1 MILDQF
7 EEYFLY
13 KTAGDE
19 PETFAYQFAQAANR
33 HGSPA
38 SFLVSLREDSVS
50 KLDRFKRLIPDLFAN
65 YMRVER
71 LTAQQAKEAI
81 EEPIKR
87 YNELDAEDR
96 LYAGEVSIETEL
108 VDEVVSQVR
117 AGSVQLGSGGRGV
130 AGGDDDAGIEAPYLQ
145 LVMTYLWDRE
155 MEAGSP
161 RPRLRLETL
170 TDLEKDDVRGAD
182 QIVKTHLDRVIQQIP
197 SQDHPMCSKVFQ
209 FLVTPSGTKI
219 ALSATDLAKNADV
232 TVDRLEPALERL
244 SGSETR
250 ILAPVAAPSGS
261 QAPKLYQ
268 IYHDSLAQ
276 AILDW
281 RGRFEEAARRRATT
295 RRLLLAA
302 AVVLVA
308 VGVAAFSW
316 YLKSEADAARAEAE
330 RLQQVADAATSE
342 AKAERESSKAA
353 ALEAE
358 AALAEAQNNK
368 ELADQLRA
376 QADDATRRSEQFQG
390 EAEQQ
395 RQIAEKQTTSLGD
408 RLAEAERRAAE
419 AEKENEQLAADNE
432 RVRIALAEAGQT
444 AKANGSVLRDLRA
457 IQAGLVLGA
466 ADQEAPLDVERRLH
480 QLAGPEGVI
489 PHEGANDSTRIAFG
503 PTGDSLVRTDLSQLT
518 LTWISST
525 YPITPGVV
533 SKSPTRFGK
542 SEPTAI
548 QYDPMGDVLVVGYS
562 DGRVAIRPDV
572 HSLGS
577 ELTALG
583 RHNNKSALTSV
594 ASSSSRS
601 SLVLVASAAKDALFV
616 VAGTP
621 ASGFGSHFETS
632 TKAVDELQWHPDLP
646 LLAGI
651 TPSTLEVVAWDLD
664 SQDARSVLDDQY
676 GTYATAFGPDGLLA
690 TFSWEHGARLYSTD
704 GWDRLEWVDDG
715 ALSIA
720 FHPTKHRF
728 AVWHGNYLAVHDSK
742 NGNGL
747 FRFGVSLDAIGG
759 WHFSPVVFSP
769 DGKRLAIPGQTG
781 TLIYSM
787 DPKRLAEIAS
797 IRNCRKFSALS
808 QGCPDV
814 PATTA
819 VAK

>member
-1 MILDQF
+1 MTGAATSPALSEQAPTKVKSPYVGLVPYTEADSRFFFGRERDQRRLIENMFHSRLTLLYGASGVGKSSLLRAGLLRHLHQQIRQARARGETPDLAVVYFNEWQGDALPRLKTTVANAVAESNPDAQPVSYADDSTLAGVIEDATEKLDGDLFLILDQF

-13 KTAGDE
+13 NVEGDG

-50 KLDRFKRLIPDLFAN
+50 KLDRFKRLVPDLFAN

-87 YNELDAEDR
+87 YNELDAEER
-96 LYAGEVSIETEL
+96 LYAGAISIETEL
-108 VDEVVSQVR
+108 VEEVIKQVR
-117 AGSVQLGSGGRGV
+117 AGSLQLGSGGRGV
-130 AGGDDDAGIEAPYLQ
+130 AGRRENAGIEAPYLQ

-161 RPRLRLETL
+161 SPRLRLETL
-170 TDLEKDDVRGAD
+170 TSLENDDVRGAD
-182 QIVKTHLDRVIQQIP
+182 QIVKTHLDRVIEQILGK
-197 SQDHPMCSKVFQ
+197 DHPMCSKVFQ

-232 TVDRLEPALERL
+232 TVDRLEPVLERL

-261 QAPKLYQ
+261 QAPKVYQ

-408 RLAEAERRAAE
+408 RLAEAERRAEE
-419 AEKENEQLAADNE
+419 AEKKLTQLTSDFE
-432 RVRIALAEAGQT
+432 KGRTALAEAERS
-444 AKANGSVLRDLRA
+444 AKADAPVLRDLRA
-457 IQAGLVLGA
+457 IQAGLALGSA
-466 ADQEAPLDVERRLH
+466 GQEVPVEVERRLH
-480 QLAGPEGVI
+480 QLAGPEGMI
-489 PHEGANDSTRIAFG
+489 PHEVPDDATRITFD
-503 PTGDSLVRTDLSQLT
+503 PTWESLMRTDLT
-518 LTWISST
+518 KLTWTSIGST
-525 YPITPGVV
+525 YPIKPGVV
-533 SKSPTRFGK
+533 KQIPTRVKG
-542 SEPTAI
+542 SGRPTAVS
-548 QYDPMGDVLVVGYS
+548 YDPGADTLVVGYS
-562 DGRVAIRPDV
+562 DGRVAMRLAV
-572 HSLGS
+572 HHRQEVGEFTEIL
-577 ELTALG
+577 
-583 RHNNKSALTSV
+583 RHDNKSAVTAV
-594 ASSSSRS
+594 ASIFRG
-601 SLVLVASAAKDALFV
+601 LFGVASAAQGELLISD
-616 VAGTP
+616 GYP
-621 ASGFGSHFETS
+621 GGGS
-632 TKAVDELQWHPDLP
+632 DEVSD
-646 LLAGI
+646 GYFFRI
-651 TPSTLEVVAWDLD
+651 TQRSRGPSMA
-664 SQDARSVLDDQY
+664 
-676 GTYATAFGPDGLLA
+676 
-690 TFSWEHGARLYSTD
+690 
-704 GWDRLEWVDDG
+704 
-715 ALSIA
+715 
-720 FHPTKHRF
+720 
-728 AVWHGNYLAVHDSK
+728 
-742 NGNGL
+742 
-747 FRFGVSLDAIGG
+747 
-759 WHFSPVVFSP
+759 
-769 DGKRLAIPGQTG
+769 
-781 TLIYSM
+781 
-787 DPKRLAEIAS
+787 PKRRVTSL
-797 IRNCRKFSALS
+797 
-808 QGCPDV
+808 
-814 PATTA
+814 
-819 VAK
+819 